1 VPSFDLICLANSYK
15 HNRRCVA
22 GLRADGGG
30 WLRPVSEREK
40 GELDYHQFRYPDRS
54 EPRVLDVI
62 RMGLSGPRPLPHHPE
77 NWLIDGSAWEPVQ
90 RPASKEC
97 YAKVIAGAIS
107 RDPLLFGSSGSRVP
121 EEQFRRQAARE
132 SLVLVQPRDVCW
144 YREPDGESSRNPT
157 RVRFQ
162 LHHAGYDLPL
172 TDPARRRLLAM
183 EPPGSHSAEDLYI
196 PQDRKL
202 LLTINLSEPYS
213 GFCYKLVAGVV
224 VLPQAW
230 DPLF

>member
-1 VPSFDLICLANSYK
+1 
-15 HNRRCVA
+15 
-22 GLRADGGG
+22 
-30 WLRPVSEREK
+30 
-40 GELDYHQFRYPDRS
+40 
-54 EPRVLDVI
+54 
-62 RMGLSGPRPLPHHPE
+62 
-77 NWLIDGSAWEPVQ
+77 
-90 RPASKEC
+90 
-97 YAKVIAGAIS
+97 
-107 RDPLLFGSSGSRVP
+107 VP

-162 LHHAGYDLPL
+162 LLHTGYDLPL

-183 EPPGSHSAEDLYI
+183 QPPGSHSAEDLYI

-202 LLTINLSEPYS
+202 LLTISLSEPFS

-230 DPLF
+230 DPFF